1 MAAGKDIK
9 HPIVLWAQRTDL
21 IYLTIEVGD
30 MKVEEFKIE
39 GKHFYLKGTDVTGA
53 QTYVVDLEFH
63 ANVKGDEKR
72 QIPTSRHLELVIPKD
87 EPKWWPGLLST
98 KAKVAWIKVDF
109 NKWKDE
115 DDEVEAGGE
124 DNKFDNF
131 DFSSLGL
138 PSGSAGMN
146 NFEDDLGDLSDD
158 DEDMPPLE
166 DADEANGPGKSE
178 TKGEKEGEVSHGGD
192 AKEPEETKTEAAHA

>member
-1 MAAGKDIK
+1 M
-9 HPIVLWAQRTDL
+9 
-21 IYLTIEVGD
+21 
-30 MKVEEFKIE
+30 
-39 GKHFYLKGTDVTGA
+39 
-53 QTYVVDLEFH
+53 
-63 ANVKGDEKR
+63 NGDEKR
-72 QIPTSRHLELVIPKD
+72 QIPTSRHLELVIPKT
-87 EPKWWPGLLST
+87 ETKWWPRLLKST
-98 KAKVAWIKVDF
+98 AKTAWIKVDF

-115 DDEVEAGGE
+115 DEENDEEG

-166 DADEANGPGKSE
+166 DAEGKSGD
-178 TKGEKEGEVSHGGD
+178 KAGKEGILAPLISLQSHFRRCQRRSKGAGIHKNRD
-192 AKEPEETKTEAAHA
+192 SERLRRSSYLSTRY